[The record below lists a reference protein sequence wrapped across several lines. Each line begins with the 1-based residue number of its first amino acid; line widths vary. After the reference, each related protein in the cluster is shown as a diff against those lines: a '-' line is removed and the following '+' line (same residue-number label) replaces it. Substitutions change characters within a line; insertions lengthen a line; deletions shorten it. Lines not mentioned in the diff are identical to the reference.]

1 MFGNSMARQLPALAL
16 VMSTLCLS
24 ACVVEPPRVRIE
36 PVQEHRIV
44 QAPPAPIVEVIPA
57 APYPDSYWIPGHWRW
72 EHERYV
78 WNAGHWE
85 QARPNMVYQHAHWD
99 YEHGEWIFRPGRW
112 VELVQER
119 SVEPVLVTVEPPLPR
134 VEVMPPAPSPNHV
147 WIGGYWRWERGHHVW
162 VGGHW
167 EARREG
173 YFWAPAHWYHS
184 GNGWAMSGGAWQH
197 Y

>member
-1 MFGNSMARQLPALAL
+1 MFGISMGRQLPAIAL

-57 APYPDSYWIPGHWRW
+57 APYSDSYWIPGHWQW

-78 WNAGHWE
+78 WNGGHWE
-85 QARPNMVYQHAHWD
+85 RARPNMVYQHAHWD
-99 YEHGEWIFRPGRW
+99 FEHGEWIFRPGKW

-119 SVEPVLVTVEPPLPR
+119 TVAPVLVEVEPPLPR
-134 VEVMPPAPSPNHV
+134 VEVMPPPPSPNHV
-147 WIGGYWRWERGHHVW
+147 WIGGYWRWDHGHHVW

-173 YFWAPAHWYHS
+173 YFWAPAHWYRS
-184 GNGWAMSGGAWQH
+184 GNGWAMSGGGWQR